1 MTKGGNKK
9 ALGLIFAIVVLDLMG
24 AGILVPVIPYLV
36 REYRTDAATVGWLST
51 SFSIA
56 QFLASPVLGV
66 LSDRFGRRPV
76 LLFSIFGSAVGYV
89 LFGIGGALWVLFV
102 SRVLDGVTGGNIST
116 AQSYIADVTPPE
128 DRAKSFGLIG
138 AAFGLGFVAGPA
150 LGGVLSHI
158 SLSAPAYGAAVMA
171 LMTFI
176 AAYFVLP
183 ESLDEEHRR
192 HTPLELRD
200 VNPFRLVGVGFNR
213 QGLRSL
219 LIVVFLLNF
228 AFSGLQSNFAVFT
241 LVRFGLGPSEN
252 AMLFVFLG
260 VLAAFFQG
268 YLIRRL
274 IPRFGERRLS
284 LWGMILSMIAYMMTA
299 SSSAVWMLYASIAV
313 MALGNS
319 FATPSLT
326 GLVSKQVTAREQG
339 VFLGVTQSVAAL
351 TRVVGPVWAG
361 LSFDWWGPG
370 APYWTG
376 VVWIGAAVLVLI
388 ASTDP
393 ETAPQ

>member
-1 MTKGGNKK
+1 
-9 ALGLIFAIVVLDLMG
+9 MG